1 MAGGFGWEV
10 REGEAEMIGLMSPC
24 DPKNLQHRGICS
36 LIGYWKGESNLVLSI
51 EKKLKHT
58 SWS

>member
-36 LIGYWKGESNLVLSI
+36 LIGYWKGGESANQYSDGPAANA
-51 EKKLKHT
+51 
-58 SWS
+58 